1 MIPIAG
7 GSFGAGAALASSLIS
22 GGLPA
27 GVVGGASGVA
37 FLAGAT
43 FGSLGSTLVFAGA
56 AGEVE
61 IGGAVAS
68 GAALLI
74 GSAGFTARI
83 SICAGG
89 GAASPGLAGAGA
101 ASRVGV
107 GPDGAGV
114 ACKDVAGLF
123 GVVACAV

>member
-1 MIPIAG
+1 MITIAG
-7 GSFGAGAALASSLIS
+7 GSFGAGAALASALVT

-37 FLAGAT
+37 LLAGAT
-43 FGSLGSTLVFAGA
+43 LGSTLVFAGA

-89 GAASPGLAGAGA
+89 GAASPGPTGAGA
-101 ASRVGV
+101 ASRLGV
-107 GPDGAGV
+107 GPDGAGG